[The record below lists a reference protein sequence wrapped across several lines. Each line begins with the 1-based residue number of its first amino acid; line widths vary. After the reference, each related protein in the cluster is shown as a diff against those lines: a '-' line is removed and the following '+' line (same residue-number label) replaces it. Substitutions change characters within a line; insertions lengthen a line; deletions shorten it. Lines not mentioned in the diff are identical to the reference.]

1 MLMRAAGSWVTLL
14 VAGMSSPAIADHIGV
29 GAGPG
34 TSGPITTISASTLPG
49 GKVVLGLR
57 VTYAKP
63 DVLPD
68 AELQGRAARG
78 IEAHTA
84 DHLLSP
90 SVGVAL
96 GISDDFTIALSLP
109 YLQRSHLRAG
119 AVGAVDILGT
129 SQGVG
134 DLTFLGEYRILGTGS
149 DRWQAAIL
157 AGLKAPTGATHEID
171 RNGVRFETEHQPG
184 TGSWDPLF
192 GVAVTRRSDHFSIDA
207 SVLYQLSGQGA
218 QDTTLGDRAQYNVSI
233 SHRIGGGDE
242 HHHDDEAAAPH
253 HHHEAAWDLI
263 LEANGEWE
271 GRQRV
276 GGAVEEA
283 SGGNVIYLSPGVRF
297 VSSAGW
303 SAFLSAG
310 LPIVQDIRASHP
322 DNRFRVV
329 AGASWAF

>member
-1 MLMRAAGSWVTLL
+1 
-14 VAGMSSPAIADHIGV
+14 
-29 GAGPG
+29 
-34 TSGPITTISASTLPG
+34 LPG
-49 GKVVLGLR
+49 GKVALGLR
-57 VTYAKP
+57 VTSAKP
-63 DVLPD
+63 DVLSD
-68 AELQGRAARG
+68 AELQGRAAHG
-78 IEAHTA
+78 IEAHTT
-84 DHLLSP
+84 DHLVSP

-96 GISDDFTIALSLP
+96 GVTDAFTIALTFP

-119 AVGAVDILGT
+119 AVGAVEILGT

-134 DLTFLGEYRILGTGS
+134 DLTFLGEYRVLGTAS
-149 DRWQAAIL
+149 SHWQAAML
-157 AGLKAPTGATHEID
+157 AGVKTPTGATHEID

-192 GVAVTRRSDHFSIDA
+192 GIAVTRHSDHVSIDA
-207 SVLYQLSGQGA
+207 SVLYQLSGHGA

-233 SHRIGGGDE
+233 SHRFGGGGE
-242 HHHDDEAAAPH
+242 HHHDDEAAATH

-271 GRQRV
+271 GRQHV
-276 GGAVEEA
+276 GGVVEQE

-297 VSSAGW
+297 VAPAGW

-310 LPIVQDIRASHP
+310 LPIVQDIRATHP